1 MYVCI
6 IYSFCA
12 SHLVTVLIVYVKVSF
27 PYIAEIKG
35 IQKTFTSLFFWGGG
49 GKRLNE
55 KCKLCSS
62 SRIINRHCNKH
73 ITNNKLYGPVQ

>member
-49 GKRLNE
+49 GKNRNW
-55 KCKLCSS
+55 KFKFCCSG
-62 SRIINRHCNKH
+62 RKIKEHRNKNIKINK
-73 ITNNKLYGPVQ
+73 V